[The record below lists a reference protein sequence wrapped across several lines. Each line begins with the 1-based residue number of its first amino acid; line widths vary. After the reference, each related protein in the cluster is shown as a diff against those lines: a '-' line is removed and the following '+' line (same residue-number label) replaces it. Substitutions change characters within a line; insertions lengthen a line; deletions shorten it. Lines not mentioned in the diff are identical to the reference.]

1 MEKTVD
7 PHTGHLFK
15 ATLEP
20 NSGGKPPQKPKVD
33 NPMAS
38 TTNFN
43 LNKSP
48 SHLLHRAQQIAANHS
63 AAALKAAGV
72 TLRQFSVLAAL
83 SGNEGV
89 SQSDLVNATG
99 IDRSTLADMVARME
113 KAGLIK
119 RAASK
124 ADARAKSVSLMAKGR
139 KALEKAQPAV
149 DAADAALFDAMPK
162 TKQDALLSGL
172 TKLVEDTEAADAK
185 PATPKTAPAS
195 APTPAPTVVTK
206 AKPKAKAKPKTK
218 PKAKAAPK
226 AAAAPKPAAKAKAK
240 PVRRKKK

>member
-1 MEKTVD
+1 
-7 PHTGHLFK
+7 
-15 ATLEP
+15 
-20 NSGGKPPQKPKVD
+20 
-33 NPMAS
+33 MAS
-38 TTNFN
+38 TTSFK

-63 AAALKAAGV
+63 AVALKAAGV

-119 RAASK
+119 RVASK

-172 TKLVEDTEAADAK
+172 SKLVEDAEAPVAK
-185 PATPKTAPAS
+185 PAAAQKPAPA
-195 APTPAPTVVTK
+195 PKVVTK
-206 AKPKAKAKPKTK
+206 AKPKAKAKAK
-218 PKAKAAPK
+218 PKAKVAAKAAP
-226 AAAAPKPAAKAKAK
+226 APKPVTKAKAKAKAK

>member
-1 MEKTVD
+1 MT
-7 PHTGHLFK
+7 
-15 ATLEP
+15 
-20 NSGGKPPQKPKVD
+20 
-33 NPMAS
+33 S
-38 TTNFN
+38 TTSFK

-63 AAALKAAGV
+63 AVALKAAGV

-119 RAASK
+119 RVASK

-172 TKLVEDTEAADAK
+172 SKLVEDAEAPVAK
-185 PATPKTAPAS
+185 PAAAPKPAPA
-195 APTPAPTVVTK
+195 PKVVTK
-206 AKPKAKAKPKTK
+206 AKPKPKAKAKAKPKAK
-218 PKAKAAPK
+218 VAAKAAP
-226 AAAAPKPAAKAKAK
+226 APKPVTKAKAKAKAK

>member
-1 MEKTVD
+1 MT
-7 PHTGHLFK
+7 
-15 ATLEP
+15 
-20 NSGGKPPQKPKVD
+20 
-33 NPMAS
+33 S
-38 TTNFN
+38 TTNFK

-124 ADARAKSVSLMAKGR
+124 ADARAKSVSLMARGR

-172 TKLVEDTEAADAK
+172 AKLVEDTEAAEAK
-185 PATPKTAPAS
+185 PAAPKAAPAPAIVTQAKPKARQKLKA
-195 APTPAPTVVTK
+195 APK
-206 AKPKAKAKPKTK
+206 AVAAPKAKAKQ
-218 PKAKAAPK
+218 
-226 AAAAPKPAAKAKAK
+226 
-240 PVRRKKK
+240 VRRKKK